1 VGNLRDRLKRI
12 QTIQQSQPA
21 KQASVSA
28 SLEGNTEAGRDISA
42 FLTCG
47 WSSAGFLTLKRE
59 MDCGPFAL
67 PHNMPVSACMV
78 MPGINSETAY
88 ESLLFFDLETTGLST
103 GAGTIAFLAA
113 FGRFVHDGAK
123 YVLSI
128 TQYLLLD
135 FPGEY
140 DFINALLGEI
150 TDGSV
155 IVSYNGKNFDSPI
168 LNARC
173 LMNGIP
179 PREYCHADL
188 LYPARRL
195 WKRLLPDCRQGTVE
209 TGILGIDRAGD
220 VPGSMAPEIWFS
232 FLKDNDPQPLLGI
245 CEHNRRDIAGLASIF
260 CTMAQIAEDPAAT
273 AKRIKFDLA
282 AFLPRA
288 RLLFREGKYNEG
300 RELLFTAADYSASAI
315 TQSLALRMLAIDS
328 EWRQKDRLLAL
339 ELARRALQILP
350 PDSPLRKDFEHREQ
364 RLRPH
369 AEFVEAQRE

>member
-1 VGNLRDRLKRI
+1 MGNLRDRLKRI
-12 QTIQQSQPA
+12 QTIQQAHPAKQSQPA
-21 KQASVSA
+21 KQAPVSA
-28 SLEGNTEAGRDISA
+28 GADISA

-59 MDCGPFAL
+59 TDCGPFTL
-67 PHNMPVSACMV
+67 PHNMPVSACTV
-78 MPGINSETAY
+78 MPGINSGTAY

-113 FGRFVHDGAK
+113 FGRFIHDGAPNGVSGK
-123 YVLSI
+123 YVLRI

-140 DFINALLGEI
+140 DFIKALLGEI
-150 TDGSV
+150 TDSSV

-179 PREYCHADL
+179 PHEYCHADL

-209 TGILGIDRAGD
+209 TGILGIDREGD

-232 FLKDNDPQPLLGI
+232 FLKNKDPQPLMGI

-260 CTMAQIAEDPAAT
+260 CAMAQIAEDPAA
-273 AKRIKFDLA
+273 AAQKIKFDLA

-288 RLLFREGKYNEG
+288 RLLFKEGKYNEG
-300 RELLFTAADYSASAI
+300 RDLLFTAAYYSASAI
-315 TQSLALRMLAIDS
+315 ARALALRMLAIDS
-328 EWRQKDRLLAL
+328 EWRQKDKALAL
-339 ELARRALQILP
+339 DLASRALQILP
-350 PDSPLRKDFEHREQ
+350 PDSPLRKDFEHREE
-364 RLRPH
+364 RLQ
-369 AEFVEAQRE
+369 EKKEK